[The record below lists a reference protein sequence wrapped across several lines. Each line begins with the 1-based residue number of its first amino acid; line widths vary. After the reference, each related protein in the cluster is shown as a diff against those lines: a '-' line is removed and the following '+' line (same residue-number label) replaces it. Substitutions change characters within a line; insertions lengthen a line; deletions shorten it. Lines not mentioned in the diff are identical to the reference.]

1 LAAEDTLGPS
11 FQMNITFAL
20 HTKILRMKSFNF
32 SIQEKELLIARGIE
46 LQLVINSYGSYL
58 RKSGNCFLVKK
69 DEKSLEVAA
78 AKISSILI
86 ATSAYI
92 TTDAIKL
99 AVDNN
104 IDIVFLDCFGE
115 PYGRVWHPKLGST
128 TLIRRRQLEIYDSS
142 EGLNLA
148 KEWGVRKM
156 ENQIDLLSR
165 LRKTREEKRADLDSF
180 IEEIEQCKGQMSR
193 LRGSIEARRQDMLGL
208 EGKAARAYFEAISS
222 IMPERYRFP
231 GRSRNPARD
240 EFNALL
246 NYSYGVLYS
255 LVEKGC
261 IIAGLDPYVGF
272 LHTDS
277 YNKMSL
283 VFDIIEI
290 FRVYADE
297 TVVYLFSRRMV
308 KDEHFEPLEQ
318 GMGLSK
324 EGKAALIEALNK
336 RLDESILYRGRKVK
350 VRNTIQME
358 CHRIANSLIRPGE
371 ELPEDY
377 DQNILD
383 LDEKGGVEKGG
394 EEEAEEEEYEEQ
406 GKLCQ
411 EELKESRGL

>member
-1 LAAEDTLGPS
+1 MID
-11 FQMNITFAL
+11 
-20 HTKILRMKSFNF
+20 
-32 SIQEKELLIARGIE
+32 RGIE

-69 DEKSLEVAA
+69 DEKSFEVAA
-78 AKISSILI
+78 AKINSILI

-104 IDIVFLDCFGE
+104 IDIVFLDSFGE

-128 TLIRRRQLEIYDSS
+128 TLIRRRQLEIYDTT

-148 KEWGVRKM
+148 KGWGVRKM

-165 LRKTREEKRADLDSF
+165 LRKTREEKRADLDNF
-180 IEEIEQCKGQMSR
+180 IEEMEQCKGQMIR

-222 IMPERYRFP
+222 IMPERYRFS

-255 LVEKGC
+255 MVEKGC

-290 FRVYADE
+290 FRIYADE

-383 LDEKGGVEKGG
+383 LEETGG
-394 EEEAEEEEYEEQ
+394 EEEAEEEECEEQ
-406 GKLCQ
+406 IELCQ
-411 EELKESRGL
+411 EEPKESRGL

>member
-1 LAAEDTLGPS
+1 
-11 FQMNITFAL
+11 M
-20 HTKILRMKSFNF
+20 
-32 SIQEKELLIARGIE
+32 
-46 LQLVINSYGSYL
+46 QLVINSYGSYL

-78 AKISSILI
+78 GKVSSILI

-99 AVDNN
+99 ALDNN
-104 IDIVFLDCFGE
+104 IDIVFLDSFGD

-128 TLIRRRQLEIYDSS
+128 TLIRRRQLEIYDSA
-142 EGLNLA
+142 EGLSLA
-148 KEWGVRKM
+148 KQWGVRKM

-165 LRKTREEKRADLDSF
+165 LRKTREEKRPDLDVF
-180 IEEIEQCKGQMSR
+180 IEEIERCRDQMSR

-246 NYSYGVLYS
+246 NYGYGVLYS

-290 FRVYADE
+290 FRIYVDE
-297 TVVYLFSRRMV
+297 TVVFLFSRRRVM
-308 KDEHFEPLEQ
+308 DEHFEPLEQ

-324 EGKAALIEALNK
+324 EGKAMLIEALNK

-371 ELPEDY
+371 ELPDDY

-383 LDEKGGVEKGG
+383 L
-394 EEEAEEEEYEEQ
+394 EEEEGEEKERC
-406 GKLCQ
+406 G
-411 EELKESRGL
+411 EEAGRCSEEHREDGGS